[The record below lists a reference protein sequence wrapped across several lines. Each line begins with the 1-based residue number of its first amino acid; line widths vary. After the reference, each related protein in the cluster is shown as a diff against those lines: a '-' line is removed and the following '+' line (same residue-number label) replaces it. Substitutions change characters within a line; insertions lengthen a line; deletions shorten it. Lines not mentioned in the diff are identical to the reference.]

1 MSMIRVKCPGC
12 STALNVKDDAAG
24 KVVAC
29 PKCKERI
36 KVAAAE
42 SDQVDEAPVP
52 PAAKP
57 KGVVSKPAPA
67 PVPKKKAPPPPD
79 EDLDDIEPEEDE
91 APPSRK
97 KAVTT
102 KPSARSA
109 NKRPRD
115 EEPED
120 LEDDIDDDLEDEEED
135 EDDRPRKKGKKN
147 KKGKKGKKGAPANT
161 GNIVTGIIFGVIGLL
176 ILVAAWVAPMM
187 IELDNPWYPRIFGSI
202 AGVALLAYGIIYFF
216 KE

>member
-1 MSMIRVKCPGC
+1 MIRVKCPGC

-36 KVAAAE
+36 KVAPAQ
-42 SDQVDEAPVP
+42 SDEADETPAR

-57 KGVVSKPAPA
+57 KGVVPKPAPA

-79 EDLDDIEPEEDE
+79 EDRDDHEPGEDE
-91 APPSRK
+91 APPPRK

-102 KPSARSA
+102 KPAARPA

-120 LEDDIDDDLEDEEED
+120 FDDEDEDDLEDEEED
-135 EDDRPRKKGKKN
+135 EEDDRPRKKGKKD
-147 KKGKKGKKGAPANT
+147 KKGKKGKKGAPVNT
-161 GNIVTGIIFGVIGLL
+161 GNVITGIIFAVIGLL
-176 ILVAAWVAPMM
+176 ILAAAWVAPML
-187 IELDNPWYPRIFGSI
+187 ITLDNPWYPRIFGSI
-202 AGVALLAYGIIYFF
+202 AGVCLLAYGIIYFF